1 MVTQLHSKIDYP
13 VVATEIAIFCLR
25 PRCWQPQSMFWRCII
40 KAREGS
46 AVKSNHTPPPRPRRV
61 DHLPLA
67 CSGIFSEHSLKS
79 LESLPDNTTNTTQHN
94 TTQHIRSTAGS
105 LQTAHLHGRRL
116 ACYLTLT
123 LLLYSRRI
131 QGHNH
136 ERRSRAPASVN
147 CTGRCPANRPSA
159 NRSYIHTHSRH
170 GLDAAFIDLSP
181 RLSAAK

>member
-1 MVTQLHSKIDYP
+1 MSWSRDVTEAMIDDIVRLRVSMVTQLHSKIDYP

-79 LESLPDNTTNTTQHN
+79 LESLPDNTTNTTQHSTAQHN
-94 TTQHIRSTAGS
+94 TTQHNTTHPVDCG
-105 LQTAHLHGRRL
+105 Q
-116 ACYLTLT
+116 
-123 LLLYSRRI
+123 
-131 QGHNH
+131 
-136 ERRSRAPASVN
+136 
-147 CTGRCPANRPSA
+147 PANRSLARTTARLLSDTYLATVQSSNPG
-159 NRSYIHTHSRH
+159 TQSRASIA
-170 GLDAAFIDLSP
+170 GACIS
-181 RLSAAK
+181 